1 MRRHRAYRTAN
12 GFTLIELLLGAVIT
26 AVVLAALYEIF
37 YGFLQAQ
44 SRTYAHLEAAA
55 PRAQIIALIKGDLE
69 NMAVPNGILCG
80 TVTGESLGDGDSHSD
95 ALGFCTASGKLSDT
109 MPWGEVQRVAYFLDD
124 PETETDTEQGAGSK
138 THLMR
143 TATRNL
149 LAPDIDGEG
158 DTTTLLDKVAS
169 LEFQYFDGQ
178 VWSDAWDSTTVNNA
192 LPRAVRVRIAF
203 LPGET
208 GGPPA
213 AVPIELVC
221 ETVACSAG
229 VAAGATSG
237 AQNTPKG
244 NHVPVS

>member
-1 MRRHRAYRTAN
+1 MREYRAHSAAS

-44 SRTYAHLEAAA
+44 SRAYAHLEEAA
-55 PRAQIIALIKGDLE
+55 PRAQVIAIMKSDLE
-69 NMAVPNGILCG
+69 NMTVPNGILCG

-95 ALGFCTASGKLSDT
+95 ALEFCTASGKLGET
-109 MPWGEVQRVAYFLDD
+109 MPWGDVQKVQYFLDD
-124 PETETDTEQGAGSK
+124 PETEQGTGSK

-143 TATRNL
+143 AAARNL
-149 LAPDIDGEG
+149 LAQDIEGEG
-158 DTTTLLDKVAS
+158 EATTLLDKVAS

-178 VWSDAWDSTTVNNA
+178 VWSESWDSTAVDNA

-203 LPGET
+203 LPRDT

-213 AVPIELVC
+213 QVPIEIVC
-221 ETVACSAG
+221 ETVARSAG
-229 VAAGATSG
+229 TAAGPTGGSKSP
-237 AQNTPKG
+237 PKG
-244 NHVPVS
+244 NNAPVS